1 MFAKIKSPWYK
12 YLILTIVGIL
22 LIIISVATHDAWTI
36 YIYYTDG
43 FLLAGVVLILLGGL
57 SFVTSQGAF
66 DIFSYSGT
74 KRSNNGKKLT
84 LAEYS
89 EVMREERQNKGYV
102 FMPYILVGI
111 SFLVVGIIMLCFV

>member
-12 YLILTIVGIL
+12 YLILTIVGVL

-66 DIFSYSGT
+66 DIFSYLGT
-74 KRSNNGKKLT
+74 KRNNNGKKLT

>member
-66 DIFSYSGT
+66 DIFSYLGT

>member
-22 LIIISVATHDAWTI
+22 LIIISVATHDAWNI

-66 DIFSYSGT
+66 DIFSYLGT

>member
-22 LIIISVATHDAWTI
+22 LIIISVATHDAWTT

-66 DIFSYSGT
+66 DIFSYLGT